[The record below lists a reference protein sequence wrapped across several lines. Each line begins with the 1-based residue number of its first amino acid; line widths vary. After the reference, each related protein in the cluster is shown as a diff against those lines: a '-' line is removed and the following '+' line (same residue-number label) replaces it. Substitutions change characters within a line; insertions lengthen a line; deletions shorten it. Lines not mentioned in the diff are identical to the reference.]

1 MKSIHETLPLH
12 IDLVTRSQVDEV
24 LQRIAAR
31 YKVVAYRVRRERVGR
46 VDVVIEVGLV
56 GWLLG
61 RHRRARADYLE
72 VARSRGV
79 EIIDYTATARLN
91 LRIDA
96 AALRRAWD
104 RMVGRRAED
113 FIRAGNDVACQVCGR
128 PYWQHPQDSEH
139 EWLVVRCDGQR
150 LKL

>member
-1 MKSIHETLPLH
+1 MRSVHATLPLH

-24 LQRIAAR
+24 LRRIAAR
-31 YKVVAYRVRRERVGR
+31 YKAVAYRIRQERVGH

-61 RHRRARADYLE
+61 RHRRALADYLE
-72 VARSRGV
+72 VARARGV
-79 EIIDYTATARLN
+79 EVIDYTATARLN
-91 LRIDA
+91 LRIDM

-104 RMVGRRAED
+104 RATRRRAEN
-113 FIRAGNDVACQVCGR
+113 FIRAGNDVACQICGR
-128 PYWQHPQDSEH
+128 PYWQHPQDAEH
-139 EWLVVRCDGQR
+139 EWLWVRCDGQR

>member
-1 MKSIHETLPLH
+1 MRPIHETLPRH

-24 LQRIAAR
+24 LRRIAER
-31 YKVVAYRVRRERVGR
+31 YKVIAYRVRQERLGF

-72 VARSRGV
+72 VARTRGV
-79 EIIDYTATARLN
+79 EVIDYTATARLN

-104 RMVGRRAED
+104 RMVGRHAED
-113 FIRAGNDVACQVCGR
+113 FIRAGNDVACQICGR
-128 PYWQHPQDSEH
+128 PYWQHPQDTET

>member
-1 MKSIHETLPLH
+1 MRPIHETLPRH

-24 LQRIAAR
+24 LRRIAAR
-31 YKVVAYRVRRERVGR
+31 YKAVAYRVRQERVGH

-61 RHRRARADYLE
+61 RHRRARADYLD
-72 VARSRGV
+72 VARAHGV
-79 EIIDYTATARLN
+79 EVIDYTATARLN

-96 AALRRAWD
+96 AALRLAWD
-104 RMVGRRAED
+104 CVVGRRAED
-113 FIRAGNDVACQVCGR
+113 FIRAGNDVACQICGR
-128 PYWQHPQDSEH
+128 PYWQHPQDAERD
-139 EWLVVRCDGQR
+139 WLWVRCDGQR